1 MIKPKVSL
9 VLENLDQ
16 LSNLNIDLVFLVI
29 FLTDIYSS
37 YLCVSILISIVAVI
51 FYYLTTGT
59 KSFIYVFANVVSL
72 KPSEITQFAD
82 QIRIWLT
89 SQLIKDISR
98 VLQKILKYFNC
109 LAIFAFIILS
119 LLVFSKTFD

>member
-16 LSNLNIDLVFLVI
+16 LSNLNIDLVFLLI
-29 FLTDIYSS
+29 ILTDIYSS
-37 YLCVSILISIVAVI
+37 YLCVWILISIVAVI

-59 KSFIYVFANVVSL
+59 KSFIYVFAKVVSL

-89 SQLIKDISR
+89 SHLIKDISR

-109 LAIFAFIILS
+109 LAIFAFIMLS
-119 LLVFSKTFD
+119 LLAFSKTFD